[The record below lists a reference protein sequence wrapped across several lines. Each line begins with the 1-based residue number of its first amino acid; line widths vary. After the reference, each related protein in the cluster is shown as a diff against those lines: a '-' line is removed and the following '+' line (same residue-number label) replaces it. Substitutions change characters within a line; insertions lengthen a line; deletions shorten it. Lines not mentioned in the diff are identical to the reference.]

1 MSEGRSRDPDSYRD
15 RKSESPEDGLKSEVG
30 SPNAELENP
39 FAINISH
46 AELNKSDIEHPTS
59 EIKSK
64 SEIVNCESEM
74 EIHHHPEV
82 EKKGFKEYLLE
93 GLMIFIAVM
102 LGFFA
107 ESLREH
113 VSENK
118 KAKDYAVTLYS
129 DLKLDTAELD
139 GYLNYFRYATA
150 NTDTLLKL
158 LSEADIKQIPSGK
171 LYWFGLFGGA
181 YHIFTPHDATL
192 LEMKNSGSLRFF
204 GDKIINRKLALYDQ
218 ECQSMKLSEE
228 QGAGIYAETR
238 KARAR
243 IFEFKYNEQANDIFH
258 GLRLSSSAGN
268 ADPYGMMVAS
278 RQAKIDS
285 FKKTNPPLL
294 SYDKTL
300 FNEYIEMVRSRFL
313 YLKVQSADTLKHR
326 ATELINLLNKKYD
339 LQDE

>member
-1 MSEGRSRDPDSYRD
+1 MSRKRESPEV
-15 RKSESPEDGLKSEVG
+15 RKSESREEELKAERPKPKASQKSKVVSPKSEEENASG
-30 SPNAELENP
+30 RHSEKIEPLTTHNSPLT
-39 FAINISH
+39 
-46 AELNKSDIEHPTS
+46 K
-59 EIKSK
+59 
-64 SEIVNCESEM
+64 M
-74 EIHHHPEV
+74 EVHHHPEV
-82 EKKGFKEYLLE
+82 EKKGIKEYILE
-93 GLMIFIAVM
+93 GLMIFLAVTM
-102 LGFFA
+102 GFFA

-113 VSENK
+113 INENS

-158 LSEADIKQIPSGK
+158 LSEEDPKQIPSGE

-204 GDKIINRKLALYDQ
+204 GDKVINRKLALYDQ
-218 ECQSMKLSEE
+218 ECQSMKISEE

-238 KARAR
+238 KARAH
-243 IFEFKYNEQANDIFH
+243 IFEFKYNEAANDIFH
-258 GLRLSSSAGN
+258 GVRLSSSAGN
-268 ADPYGMMVAS
+268 ADPYGIMVAS

-300 FNEYIEMVRSRFL
+300 FNEYVEMVRSRFL

-326 ATELINLLNKKYD
+326 ATELINLLNKKYG